1 MGFELFPRDNIVGIF
16 RGFQQGGLEFH
27 ADLVLPYRNEFQN
40 IPMHG
45 QFILVQLETPDEAVM
60 GRIAS
65 FSSEGKLSFGSGEEF
80 NIRAVREDRAIP
92 EDLREQYLKYRINIR
107 VLGVIRRQ
115 GDDAL
120 TFVPSHRRLPH
131 VGSKVAFPS
140 PEVLRE
146 IAGHN
151 IDGAP
156 IGHLALGE
164 YVYYGNS
171 ADRDARDWMQILQP
185 EVQVR
190 FPTTS
195 LVSRRTF
202 VCARA
207 GFGKSNLNKLL
218 FSQLYEKTPTVPKR
232 GGKQVPVGTVV
243 FDPDGEYFWPDDKG
257 RPALCD
263 VPALEDKLVVFTAR
277 KTPSPFYQSFVAG
290 GIKLDIRRLRPSDVI
305 AIALSPDRQDQQNV
319 RKLRGLPQAK
329 WEELVDLIDKFGNTA
344 ALPELCKI
352 LDLAPDRQ
360 EAEALAA
367 RGNMTAIVRM
377 LHDKSSQLMDMLI
390 RALAQ
395 GKLCVI
401 DVSQMRGGQSLV
413 LSGLILQ
420 RIFDRNQE
428 EFTSADPKTIPT
440 IAVVE
445 EAQAVLNE
453 NAAASG
459 PYIAWVKEGRK
470 YDLGALLIT
479 QQPGSIPVEI
489 LSQGDNWFM
498 FHLLSAADL
507 NTLKRAN
514 AHFSD
519 DLLSSLLNE
528 PIEGQGVFW
537 SSVAG
542 KPYPVSLR
550 VQSFERQ
557 FSMRD
562 PEYNRPAGK
571 TVAQAIRD
579 AVSPAVTVVPAEVP
593 QEPLPSEVVDEPEEE
608 PGRRFESVPD
618 AKQSMESQA
627 ISTVRADTKTMAKL
641 TSEDGMPWFG
651 FQVAL
656 LECLPEI
663 DNRKQFAFDLVPRAL
678 SKIFGGAQD
687 TAWETYTNPRTA
699 KRWVRRKR

>member
-1 MGFELFPRDNIVGIF
+1 MGFELFPKDNIVGIF

-115 GDDAL
+115 SNTL

-164 YVYYGNS
+164 YIYYGDS

-232 GGKQVPVGTVV
+232 GGKQVPVGAVV

-257 RPALCD
+257 RPGLCD

-277 KTPSPFYQSFVAG
+277 KNPSPFYQSFVAG

-344 ALPELCKI
+344 PLSQLCEI
-352 LDLAPDRQ
+352 LDLDPARQ

-377 LHDKSSQLMDMLI
+377 LHDKSSQLMDKLI
-390 RALAQ
+390 RALSQ

-428 EFTSADPKTIPT
+428 EFTAADPKTIPT

-453 NAAASG
+453 SAAASG

-537 SSVAG
+537 SSVGG

-550 VQSFERQ
+550 VESFEEQ
-557 FSMRD
+557 FTMLD
-562 PEYNRPAGK
+562 PEYDRPAGK
-571 TVAQAIRD
+571 TVAQAIRE
-579 AVSPAVTVVPAEVP
+579 AVSPTGGTQLAGVPE
-593 QEPLPSEVVDEPEEE
+593 EPEELQE
-608 PGRRFESVPD
+608 PELEPDRTFEPVAD
-618 AKQSMESQA
+618 AKQTMESQA
-627 ISTVRADTKTMAKL
+627 IAAVRADTKTMARL
-641 TSEDGMPWFG
+641 TSEDGMPWYG

-656 LECLPEI
+656 MECLPEI
-663 DNRKQFAFDLVPRAL
+663 DNRKQFAFDLLPRAL
-678 SKIFGGAQD
+678 SELFGGAQD
-687 TAWETYTNPRTA
+687 VAWEAYTNPRTN